1 MSIKSAPLTV
11 VLDDFSSAG
20 KVAWEGSL
28 QRGAGTFPDKR
39 PSSAVIGVL
48 TTKRLPA
55 DWRGHGS
62 IQFTV
67 HNPNNKVVLGGIS
80 LYDQQALVSP
90 ELEFGDCVTRGG
102 AVMLCE
108 GVNHIVLQIDPLQ
121 TQQGTRMLDISK
133 IAEVKLHIPELKG
146 GQPLSV
152 ANLRLSADTNAV
164 DKLGDVK
171 PGDTVTTLKHLD
183 ISTYTFEPEKF
194 QDSAEVNELK
204 KQVEDEV
211 ERLKRAIELAK
222 LNGKQTWY
230 DEAALVAADVAAGL
244 RPRLAW
250 HFSQTAKRE
259 NLSGALTLVKRH
271 REFLEYKIIGRVH
284 EDDEDD
290 SNVALSNVKPVPNT
304 GKLRIQGSKFVDE
317 AGEPAL
323 LCALCYHH
331 EGTLNKFFATN
342 LHREEIFAVGGGSRY
357 DIEWSPVYEA
367 FHKYP
372 GTKRVGWRGWCGHL
386 IKDQWAMGGRK
397 ENVVICLENK
407 HILEAI
413 EKYNLEKSSIWKNR
427 KELTYIILAYELMY
441 ICWCDDS
448 IARFRTWLK
457 ERHGTVAKLN
467 ECWSAKHASFDE
479 VSPPPAPSAGGASGA
494 EAINRAAWFDWA
506 DWNTRRFT
514 DHLKWSKA
522 SARKHHATIPICAG
536 GTHSVLSPG
545 NSVTGID
552 EEMIINEVD
561 DVILHEGHDTLTIDL
576 MRALAEKPKPMVDP
590 EHGAK
595 ATRQLLQYLH
605 GKSIVA
611 KFWWPRQPS
620 RQFPTSTLNASPPHG
635 LDTIEMVYEYMRVAL
650 DARRLSAEITAFW
663 DTPKE
668 LAIMFSKTNI
678 LQVTPALMGAQST
691 PFIKSLRAAYESAR
705 CLDIP
710 ITFVSEKQIA
720 AGKAANYKLV
730 VMAGMRHMPAKI
742 FDGLDAYVRA
752 GGTVLVT
759 PEALIADE
767 YNRPV
772 DYLSR
777 WGITVTGSEIPSIQ
791 GLGELEQGYDQNL
804 SRGVKFGKGREI
816 TAKRVDPSLNMP
828 AFKTAGIFLATES
841 KGEVLAAGPADE
853 PLLIK
858 LAVGKGQVWFAA
870 GEPDQATLHAL
881 VDHLAD
887 QTKIDRPL
895 KVSGTDGRRIL
906 GLECRLARRTH
917 DDLVYLANETDK
929 DIQYSLETNRQITG
943 IRELTTLKYQAK
955 PAGTVPAGRT
965 IMLSLA
971 EDPVARV
978 MRGIKG
984 GAGANL

>member
-11 VLDDFSSAG
+11 ILDDFSLAG
-20 KVAWEGSL
+20 KVAWDGSL

-39 PSSAVIGVL
+39 LSSAVSGQL
-48 TTKRLPA
+48 TTKQLPA

-67 HNPNNKVVLGGIS
+67 YNPRKKVFLGGIS

-90 ELEFGDCVTRGG
+90 ELEFGDCVTREGV
-102 AVMLCE
+102 AMLCE

-121 TQQGTRMLDISK
+121 TQQGTRMLDIGK
-133 IAEVKLHIPELKG
+133 IAEVRLNIPGAEG
-146 GQPLSV
+146 EPPMSV
-152 ANLRLSADTNAV
+152 ANLRLSAETNAV

-171 PGDTVTTLKHLD
+171 PGDTVTLLRHLD
-183 ISTYTFEPEKF
+183 ISTYTHEPEKF
-194 QDSAEVNELK
+194 QDSSEIVELRNK
-204 KQVEDEV
+204 VEDEIG
-211 ERLKRAIELAK
+211 RLKRAVELAK
-222 LNGKQTWY
+222 LNGKQTY
-230 DEAALVAADVAAGL
+230 YEEAALVAADIAAGL

-271 REFLEYKIIGRVH
+271 REFLEYKMIGRVH

-290 SNVALSNVKPVPNT
+290 SNVALSNVKPLPNT
-304 GKLRIQGSKFVDE
+304 GKLRIQGSKFMDE

-331 EGTLNKFFATN
+331 EGTLNKFFASN

-367 FHKYP
+367 FHKHP

-413 EKYNLEKSSIWKNR
+413 EKYNLEKASNWKNR
-427 KELTYIILAYELMY
+427 KELTYVILAYELMY

-448 IARFRTWLK
+448 ISRFRSWLK

-467 ECWSAKHASFDE
+467 GCWGTQYGSFDE
-479 VSPPPAPSAGGASGA
+479 ATPPPAPSAGGASGA
-494 EAINRAAWFDWA
+494 SAINRAAWFDWA

-545 NSVTGID
+545 NGTTGID
-552 EEMIINEVD
+552 EELIINEVD
-561 DVILHEGHDTLTIDL
+561 DVILHEGTDLLTMDL
-576 MRALAEKPKPMVDP
+576 MRALAENPKPMVDP
-590 EHGAK
+590 EHGGK
-595 ATRQLLQYLH
+595 ATRQMLNFLH
-605 GKSIVA
+605 GKSAVA

-620 RQFPTSTLNASPPHG
+620 RQFPRSTLNASPPHG
-635 LDTIEMVYEYMRVAL
+635 LDSIDLVYDYMKVAL
-650 DARRLSAEITAFW
+650 DVRRLNMEITAFW
-663 DTPKE
+663 DTPRE
-668 LAIMFSKTNI
+668 MAIMFSKTNM
-678 LQVTPALMGAQST
+678 LQVTPALMGAHAT
-691 PFIKSLRAAYESAR
+691 PFTKALRAAYESAR
-705 CLDIP
+705 CLDVP
-710 ITFVSEKQIA
+710 VTFVSEKQIA
-720 AGKAANYKLV
+720 AGKAANYKVV
-730 VMAGMRHMPAKI
+730 VMAGIRHLPAKI

-759 PEALIADE
+759 PEALVADE
-767 YNRPV
+767 YNRPA

-816 TAKRVDPSLNMP
+816 AAKRIDPGLNMP
-828 AFKTAGIFLATES
+828 SFKTAGIFLATES
-841 KGEVLAAGPADE
+841 KGEVLAAGPNDE
-853 PLLIK
+853 PLLVR
-858 LAVGKGQVWFAA
+858 LAVGKGQVWFVA
-870 GEPDQATLHAL
+870 GDPDQATLHAL
-881 VDHLAD
+881 LDHLAD
-887 QTKIDRPL
+887 MARMDRPL
-895 KVSGTDGRRIL
+895 RVTSEDGRRIL

-917 DDLVYLANETDK
+917 DDLVYLANETDR
-929 DIQYSLETNRQITG
+929 DIQYSLETNRPITG
-943 IRELTTLKYQAK
+943 IRELTSLKYQAK

-965 IMLSLA
+965 IMLALA

-978 MRGIKG
+978 MREIKKV
-984 GAGANL
+984 